1 MLKELVRQDCLL
13 TGFKASSKKQVLQ
26 ALATYASERTGV
38 AQQTIFDALLER
50 EKLGST
56 GVGRG
61 VAIPHA
67 RLDGINE
74 ITGMFARLET
84 PVDFDSVDDQP
95 VDLVFILLAPEDAGA
110 AHLQA
115 LSRVSRMFR
124 RQDVLEKLRA
134 AEKCSDIKSII
145 DPDAVT
151 IAA

>member
-26 ALATYASERTGV
+26 ALADYAADRVGV
-38 AQQTIFDALLER
+38 PSASIFAALLER

-67 RLDGINE
+67 RLDGIEE
-74 ITGMFARLET
+74 ITGIFARLET
-84 PVDFDSVDDQP
+84 PVDFDSIDDHP
-95 VDLVFILLAPEDAGA
+95 VDLVFVILAPEDAGA

-115 LSRVSRMFR
+115 LSRISRMFR
-124 RQDVLEKLRA
+124 RTEVLDQLRA
-134 AEKCSDIKSII
+134 AEDCTEIKTVF
-145 DPDAVT
+145 DPGKVT